1 MKHSNLEENKAIVQR
16 YVDEIQNEH
25 NLDAIE
31 SIFSSDFIDHM
42 DSLGCLF
49 QGLDGLKRGYA
60 ALLNAFPDL
69 HVTVE
74 NMIAEGD
81 TVVAYKTLSGTHRGP
96 HLGIHPTNKR
106 VKYQIVSIYRIKNG
120 KIAGYWGIQDEL
132 SLRRQLGV
140 VE

>member
-1 MKHSNLEENKAIVQR
+1 M
-16 YVDEIQNEH
+16 
-25 NLDAIE
+25 
-31 SIFSSDFIDHM
+31 SSFP
-42 DSLGCLF
+42 
-49 QGLDGLKRGYA
+49 QGGPAGMTGVGQTWSF
-60 ALLNAFPDL
+60 LNAFPDL

-81 TVVAYKTLSGTHRGP
+81 TVVAFKTLTGTHRGT
-96 HLGIHPTNKR
+96 HLGVPPTDKR
-106 VKYQIVSIYRIKNG
+106 VRYQIVSIYRIKNG